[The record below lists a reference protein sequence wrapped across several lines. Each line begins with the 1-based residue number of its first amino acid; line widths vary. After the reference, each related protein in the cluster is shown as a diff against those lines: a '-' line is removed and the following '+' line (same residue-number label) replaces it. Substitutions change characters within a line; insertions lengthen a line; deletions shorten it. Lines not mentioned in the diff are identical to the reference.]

1 MFGGVCYL
9 LCLVFDFGWFDVF
22 GVWLI
27 AWSMGLLASWFLV
40 GFLKMFVV
48 SWFGLVTV
56 GGGCFALVVLV
67 IVDWCLWIS

>member
-1 MFGGVCYL
+1 MACVIYFVW
-9 LCLVFDFGWFDVF
+9 CLISAGLAFLV
-22 GVWLI
+22 VWLI

-40 GFLKMFVV
+40 GFLKMVVV